1 LSVITVSGLINIETT
16 LQVENFPIHYTP
28 VRYPFFGI
36 NSTVSGVG
44 YNLARAL
51 SVLGDSVTLVSLIG
65 RDPAAELVRKALKDS
80 GIEDQFILS
89 SIERTSQSVILYDAD
104 GRRQINVDLKDIQ
117 EQVYP
122 EDLFLHATGQA
133 AVVALCNVNFSRAL
147 LKVAQRTGKIIATDV
162 HAISSLEDDYNQDFM
177 AAADILFM
185 SNELL
190 PEPPE
195 EFARHVADRFGTSVI
210 VIGLG
215 ARGALL
221 YQSRDGNLVHI
232 LAVNSR
238 PVVSTIGAGDALF
251 SCFLHYFAKGFDP
264 RAALSRA
271 VVFAGYK
278 IGSAGAAEGFLDEAA
293 LERQLLLLGGEIR

>member
-1 LSVITVSGLINIETT
+1 
-16 LQVENFPIHYTP
+16 VENFPIQYTP
-28 VRYPFFGI
+28 VRYPFFGV

-65 RDPAAELVRKALKDS
+65 RDPAAELVRKAVKDCE
-80 GIEDQFILS
+80 IEDQFILS
-89 SIERTSQSVILYDAD
+89 PIERTSQSVILYDVD

-117 EQVYP
+117 DQAYP
-122 EDLFLHATGQA
+122 EDLFLHAATQA
-133 AVVALCNVNFSRAL
+133 AVVALCNVNFSRPL
-147 LKVAQRTGKIIATDV
+147 LQVARRAGKIIATDV
-162 HAISSLEDDYNQDFM
+162 HAISSLEDGYNQDFM

-195 EFARHVADRFGTSVI
+195 EFACRVADRFGTSII

-221 YQSRDGNLVHI
+221 YQLRDGSLERI
-232 LAVNSR
+232 PAVNSR

-251 SCFLHYFAKGFDP
+251 SCFLHYFTKGFDP
-264 RAALSRA
+264 RAALRRA

-293 LERQLLLLGGEIR
+293 LERQLLLV

>member
-1 LSVITVSGLINIETT
+1 M
-16 LQVENFPIHYTP
+16 ENFPIQYTP
-28 VRYPFFGI
+28 VRYPFFGV

-65 RDPAAELVRKALKDS
+65 RDRAAELVRKALKDS
-80 GIEDQFILS
+80 EIEDQFILS
-89 SIERTSQSVILYDAD
+89 PIERTSQSVILYDVD

-122 EDLFLHATGQA
+122 EDLFLHAATQA
-133 AVVALCNVNFSRAL
+133 AVVALCNVNFSRPL
-147 LKVAQRTGKIIATDV
+147 LQVARRAGKIIATDV
-162 HAISSLEDDYNQDFM
+162 HAISSLEDGYNQDFM

-195 EFARHVADRFGTSVI
+195 EFACHVADRFGTSII

-221 YQSRDGNLVHI
+221 YQLQDGSLELI
-232 LAVNSR
+232 QAVNSR

-264 RAALSRA
+264 QAALRRA

-293 LERQLLLLGGEIR
+293 LERQLLLV

>member
-1 LSVITVSGLINIETT
+1 MSAITVSGLINIETT
-16 LQVENFPIHYTP
+16 LQVENFPIQYTP
-28 VRYPFFGI
+28 VRYPFFGV

-65 RDPAAELVRKALKDS
+65 RDPAAELVRKAVKDCE
-80 GIEDQFILS
+80 IEDQFILS
-89 SIERTSQSVILYDAD
+89 PIERTSQSVILYDVD

-117 EQVYP
+117 DQAYP
-122 EDLFLHATGQA
+122 EDLFLHAATQA
-133 AVVALCNVNFSRAL
+133 AVVALCNVNFSRPL
-147 LKVAQRTGKIIATDV
+147 LQVARRAGKIIATDV
-162 HAISSLEDDYNQDFM
+162 HAISSLEDGYNQDFM

-195 EFARHVADRFGTSVI
+195 EFACRVADRFGTSII

-221 YQSRDGNLVHI
+221 YQLRDGSLERI
-232 LAVNSR
+232 PAVNSR

-251 SCFLHYFAKGFDP
+251 SCFLHYFTKGFDP
-264 RAALSRA
+264 RAALRRA

-293 LERQLLLLGGEIR
+293 LERQLLLV

>member
-1 LSVITVSGLINIETT
+1 LSAITVSGLINIETT
-16 LQVENFPIHYTP
+16 LQVENFPIQYTP
-28 VRYPFFGI
+28 VRYPFFGV

-65 RDPAAELVRKALKDS
+65 RDPAAELVRKAVKDCE
-80 GIEDQFILS
+80 IEDQFILS
-89 SIERTSQSVILYDAD
+89 PIERTSQSVILYDVD

-117 EQVYP
+117 DQAYP
-122 EDLFLHATGQA
+122 EDLFLHAATQA
-133 AVVALCNVNFSRAL
+133 AVVALCNVNFSRPL
-147 LKVAQRTGKIIATDV
+147 LQVAQSAGKIIATDV
-162 HAISSLEDDYNQDFM
+162 HAISSLEDGYNQDFM

-195 EFARHVADRFGTSVI
+195 EFACRVADRFGTSII

-221 YQSRDGNLVHI
+221 YQLRDGSLERI
-232 LAVNSR
+232 PAVNSR

-251 SCFLHYFAKGFDP
+251 SCFLHYFTKGFDP
-264 RAALSRA
+264 RAALRRA

-293 LERQLLLLGGEIR
+293 LERQLLLV

>member
-1 LSVITVSGLINIETT
+1 LSVINVSGLINIETT
-16 LQVENFPIHYTP
+16 LQVENFPIQYSP
-28 VRYPFFGI
+28 VRYPFFGV

-51 SVLGDSVTLVSLIG
+51 SVLGDSVTLFSLIG
-65 RDPAAELVRKALKDS
+65 RDPAAELVRKAMKENQI
-80 GIEDQFILS
+80 GENFILS
-89 SIERTSQSVILYDAD
+89 HIEQTAQSVILYDAD
-104 GRRQINVDLKDIQ
+104 GRRQIYVDLKDIQ

-122 EDLFLHATGQA
+122 VDMFLQA
-133 AVVALCNVNFSRAL
+133 ESQAELVALCNINFSRPL
-147 LKVAQRTGKIIATDV
+147 LTAARRAGKTIATDV
-162 HAISSLEDDYNQDFM
+162 HAISSLDDAYNQDFI

-185 SNELL
+185 SDELL
-190 PEPPE
+190 PESPGD
-195 EFARHVADRFGTSVI
+195 FASRVADRFGTSII

-221 YQSRDGNLVHI
+221 YQSRDGSLEHI
-232 LAVNSR
+232 PAVNPR

-264 RAALSRA
+264 QAAIKRA

-278 IGSAGAAEGFLDEAA
+278 IGATGAADGFLDEAA
-293 LERQLLLLGGEIR
+293 LERQFLLLSQEK

>member
-1 LSVITVSGLINIETT
+1 LSAITVSGLINIETT
-16 LQVENFPIHYTP
+16 LQVENFPIQYTP
-28 VRYPFFGI
+28 VRYPFFGV

-65 RDPAAELVRKALKDS
+65 RDPAAELVRKAVKDCE
-80 GIEDQFILS
+80 IEDQFILS
-89 SIERTSQSVILYDAD
+89 PIERTSQSVILYDVD

-117 EQVYP
+117 DQAYP
-122 EDLFLHATGQA
+122 EDLFLHAATQA
-133 AVVALCNVNFSRAL
+133 AVVALCNVNFSRPL
-147 LKVAQRTGKIIATDV
+147 LQVARRAGKISATYV
-162 HAISSLEDDYNQDFM
+162 QAIFSLEDGYNQDFM

-195 EFARHVADRFGTSVI
+195 EFACRVADRFGTSII

-221 YQSRDGNLVHI
+221 YQLRDGSLERI
-232 LAVNSR
+232 PAVNSR

-251 SCFLHYFAKGFDP
+251 SCFLHYFTKGFDP
-264 RAALSRA
+264 RAALRRA

-293 LERQLLLLGGEIR
+293 LERQLLLV

>member
-1 LSVITVSGLINIETT
+1 LSAITVSGLINIETT
-16 LQVENFPIHYTP
+16 LQVENFPIQYTP
-28 VRYPFFGI
+28 VRYPFFGV

-65 RDPAAELVRKALKDS
+65 RDPAAELVRKAVKDCE
-80 GIEDQFILS
+80 IEDQFILS
-89 SIERTSQSVILYDAD
+89 PIERTSQSVILYDVD

-117 EQVYP
+117 DQAYP
-122 EDLFLHATGQA
+122 EDLFLHAATQA
-133 AVVALCNVNFSRAL
+133 AVVALCNVNFSRPL
-147 LKVAQRTGKIIATDV
+147 LQVARRAGKIIATDV
-162 HAISSLEDDYNQDFM
+162 HAISSLEDGYNQDFM

-195 EFARHVADRFGTSVI
+195 EFACRVADRFGTSII

-221 YQSRDGNLVHI
+221 YQLRDGSLERI
-232 LAVNSR
+232 PAVNSR

-251 SCFLHYFAKGFDP
+251 SCFLHYFTKGFDP
-264 RAALSRA
+264 RAALRRA

-293 LERQLLLLGGEIR
+293 LERQLLLV

>member
-1 LSVITVSGLINIETT
+1 M
-16 LQVENFPIHYTP
+16 ENFPIQYTP
-28 VRYPFFGI
+28 VRYPFFGV

-65 RDPAAELVRKALKDS
+65 RDPAAELVRKAVKDCE
-80 GIEDQFILS
+80 IEDQFILS
-89 SIERTSQSVILYDAD
+89 PIERTSQSVILYDVD

-117 EQVYP
+117 DQAYP
-122 EDLFLHATGQA
+122 EDLFLHAATQA
-133 AVVALCNVNFSRAL
+133 AVVALCNVNFSRPL
-147 LKVAQRTGKIIATDV
+147 LQVAQSAGKIIATDV
-162 HAISSLEDDYNQDFM
+162 HAISSLEDGYNQDFM

-195 EFARHVADRFGTSVI
+195 EFACRVADRFGTSII

-221 YQSRDGNLVHI
+221 YQLRDGSLERI
-232 LAVNSR
+232 PAVNSR

-251 SCFLHYFAKGFDP
+251 SCFLHYFTKGFDP
-264 RAALSRA
+264 RAALRRA

-293 LERQLLLLGGEIR
+293 LERQLLLV